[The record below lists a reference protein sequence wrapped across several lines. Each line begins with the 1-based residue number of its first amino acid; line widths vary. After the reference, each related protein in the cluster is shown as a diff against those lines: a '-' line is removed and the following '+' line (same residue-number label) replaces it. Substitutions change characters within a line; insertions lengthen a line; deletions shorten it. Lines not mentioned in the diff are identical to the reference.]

1 MMNVKRYFITGA
13 SSGIGEDVTKKL
25 IESNYEVIGCGL
37 EEETD
42 FKHPNFYYFQAD
54 VTDWQSLTLKLKEVM
69 TENQF
74 EKIDGIVTSAGVCG
88 VAEDIYGTTEERFA
102 ELFNVNVMGTYNSI
116 RAALPYLQNGAIV
129 TLSSSLGTKPVKNCI
144 GYSPAKAA
152 ICQLT
157 QNLALELAPNIR
169 VNTVAPSYIDTPMTR
184 REPEKDAM
192 RQALVANY
200 PLQRIGYIEDV
211 TPAILYLLSDQA
223 SFITGEILRV
233 SGGGHLR

>member
-144 GYSPAKAA
+144 G
-152 ICQLT
+152 
-157 QNLALELAPNIR
+157 
-169 VNTVAPSYIDTPMTR
+169 TPMTR

-192 RQALVANY
+192 RQALVAYY

>member
-1 MMNVKRYFITGA
+1 MSMKRYFITGA
-13 SSGIGEDVTKKL
+13 SSGIGEDVAKKL
-25 IESNYEVIGCGL
+25 IELNHQVIGCGL
-37 EEETD
+37 EHEAG
-42 FKHPNFYYFQAD
+42 FQHPNFYYFQAN
-54 VTDWQSLTLKLKEVM
+54 VTDWRLLGAKLSELMVH
-69 TENQF
+69 QGF
-74 EKIDGIVTSAGVCG
+74 DSIDGIVTSAGVCG
-88 VAEDIYGTTEERFA
+88 VAEDIYGTSEERFF

-116 RAALPYLQNGAIV
+116 RAALSYLKSGAIV

-144 GYSPAKAA
+144 AYSPAKAA

-169 VNTVAPSYIDTPMTR
+169 VNAVAPSYIDTPMTR
-184 REPEKDAM
+184 KEPEKDAM

-223 SFITGEILRV
+223 SFITGEIIRV

>member
-1 MMNVKRYFITGA
+1 MTMKRYFITGA

-25 IESNYEVIGCGL
+25 IEANCEVIGCGL
-37 EEETD
+37 ED
-42 FKHPNFYYFQAD
+42 AAGINHPNFYYFQAD
-54 VTDWQSLTLKLKEVM
+54 VTQWESLTLKLKEVM
-69 TENQF
+69 DVNQF
-74 EKIDGIVTSAGVCG
+74 DELDGILTSAGVCG
-88 VAEDIYGTTEERFA
+88 VAEDIYGTTEDRFA

-116 RAALPYLQNGAIV
+116 RAGLSYLKSGAIV
-129 TLSSSLGTKPVKNCI
+129 TMSSSLGTKPVKNCI
-144 GYSPAKAA
+144 AYSPAKAA

-169 VNTVAPSYIDTPMTR
+169 VNAVAPSYIDTPMTR
-184 REPEKDAM
+184 KEPEKDAM

-223 SFITGEILRV
+223 SFITGEVLRV